1 MSKNCPHFQVESDT
15 ENEEEET
22 LSRISVQLKKEQ
34 EMTHISESN
43 TLNIV
48 TDEILSV
55 NVNERQENDENVFSS
70 TSNYG
75 TSGEGT
81 RPDNNENI
89 GQRKHGVHPN
99 KPLKRCPSTPYLE
112 DKLRRKLKFYFMGPH
127 EKIIA
132 RKRCP
137 WKLFLQI
144 AKVVLVTVQLCLFGY
159 ERSLFVEYVEKNNI
173 ALKHLYLEKWD
184 PAYETMPYP
193 PATGQYAIYTKDDLH
208 QHINFAMRQYNQTE
222 ETALAIFQLIRT
234 SNGTILPMELCS
246 EHYSGGTLYEN
257 GTFNFYSEKY
267 NDCVNVHPV
276 EEVNK
281 TTGEIYYDYDIVK
294 YMQQLNKTEIFH
306 RIIKLTLMFKL
317 RSYRLN
323 AEGRKVAPECFLV
336 HGKIIFDDS
345 NRDGQMLLD
354 LSTELEERTCH
365 GKFSFGEDEKQE
377 RLLNTL
383 FDIIVICISV
393 LSSILCLR
401 SLYRGR
407 KLQKTTIKHFK
418 ERYRKELSWSDKFE
432 FINLWYIAIVI
443 NDIFTVIG
451 SAFKIQLENKNAQS
465 TSENYDNC
473 SLFLGTGSILVWLGV
488 LRYLGF
494 FKTFNILS
502 LVLKKAFPNMIRFLV
517 GALMLYVGF
526 MFCGWVVLGPYH
538 IKFRY
543 LSTSSECLY
552 SLINGDDMFVTFSA
566 TMTKNKVVWYFS
578 RIYLYIFISLFIYAV
593 LNLFTGV
600 ILDTYETIKEYYE
613 DGFPKTLLFEF
624 IDECHDPP
632 TSALY
637 RGEDTGCGILSC
649 LCCFKRNKDRPGKYT
664 SLLR

>member
-1 MSKNCPHFQVESDT
+1 MSKNVLRFQIESDT

-34 EMTHISESN
+34 EMTHISEGN
-43 TLNIV
+43 TLNIES
-48 TDEILSV
+48 DEIMSV
-55 NVNERQENDENVFSS
+55 NTNENDENVFSS

-75 TSGEGT
+75 TSGESIK
-81 RPDNNENI
+81 PDNNENI
-89 GQRKHGVHPN
+89 GQKKHGVHPK

-132 RKRCP
+132 RRKCP
-137 WKLFLQI
+137 WKLLLQI

-159 ERSLFVEYVEKNNI
+159 ERSSFMEYVEKNNI

-184 PAYETMPYP
+184 PSYETMPYP
-193 PATGQYAIYTKDDLH
+193 PATGPYAIYTKDELH

-222 ETALAIFQLIRT
+222 EVALAVFQLIRT
-234 SNGTILPMELCS
+234 NNGTVQPMELCS
-246 EHYSGGTLYEN
+246 EHYSGGTLYQN
-257 GTFNFYSEKY
+257 GSFTIYSEKY
-267 NDCVNVHPV
+267 NDCVPVYPV

-281 TTGEIYYDYDIVK
+281 TTGEIYFNYDIVK

-306 RIIKLTLMFKL
+306 RIIKLTLKFKL

-323 AEGRKVAPECFLV
+323 AEEIKVVPACFLV
-336 HGKIIFDDS
+336 HGKIVFDDS

-354 LSTELEERTCH
+354 LRTELEERTCH
-365 GKFSFGEDEKQE
+365 GQFSYGESENLE
-377 RLLNTL
+377 RLLYTI
-383 FDIIVICISV
+383 FDIIVVCISV

-401 SLYRGR
+401 SLYRGH
-407 KLQKTTIKHFK
+407 KLLKTTIKHFK
-418 ERYRKELSWSDKFE
+418 DRYWKELSWSDQFE
-432 FINLWYIAIVI
+432 FINLWYVVIVI
-443 NDIFTVIG
+443 NDIITVIG
-451 SAFKIQLENKNAQS
+451 SAFKIQIDNKNAQS
-465 TSENYDNC
+465 TSDNYDNC

-538 IKFRY
+538 VKFKS

-566 TMTKNKVVWYFS
+566 TMSKNMVVWYFS

-613 DGFPKTLLFEF
+613 HGFPKTCLFEF
-624 IDECHDPP
+624 IDACHDPP

-637 RGEDTGCGILSC
+637 KGEDRGCGILSC
-649 LCCFKRNKDRPGKYT
+649 LCCFKRNKDRPGEYT